1 MTPELA
7 DHSQRLA
14 LALQCQA
21 RVLSR
26 PQLAEAATALATELA
41 TGLDARAVHIALR
54 DGERSRLIASAHSA
68 PDACFDAADPA
79 LDAAVDEAIDQACTV
94 CFPARNP
101 DPIDITRAHAA
112 LSQAHR
118 AWVLTVPMADGDAL
132 VGALLVERDLD
143 APLGAEAIALVD
155 HVGALAAPVLT
166 RLAADAAPV
175 HRRLARALRGARGPL
190 KASTRAAAVALLV
203 VLAAALWIPLPH
215 SLGAEARIEGEIQRA
230 MVAPADGYIHK
241 AFVRPGDAVREG
253 QVLVELA
260 DRELQLERRRLRSEL
275 AQHDNAFS
283 AALALAERGQFVVER
298 ARADEAR
305 ARIALIDHQ
314 LDRGLIRAPME
325 AVVLTGDLDQSQ
337 GAPVERG
344 EVLLVLA
351 PRARYRLM
359 LEVDARDVRQLA
371 PGASGQVALA
381 ALPDTPVDFRVTR
394 IMPVT
399 TEHDGR
405 HYVEAE
411 ARLDTPPELIQPG
424 MRGYARIDAG
434 RAPLA
439 TQLSARVRQWLRL
452 KTWAWLGL

>member
-1 MTPELA
+1 MTPEFA
-7 DHSQRLA
+7 DHPQRLA

-26 PQLAEAATALATELA
+26 PRLAEAATALATELA
-41 TGLDARAVHIALR
+41 TGLGARAVHIALH
-54 DGERSRLIASAHSA
+54 DGGRSHLVGSAHGD
-68 PDACFDAADPA
+68 PDARFDTAEAALGAAIDE
-79 LDAAVDEAIDQACTV
+79 AVDQGCAV
-94 CFPARNP
+94 CFPA
-101 DPIDITRAHAA
+101 DPACIEVSRAHAV
-112 LSQAHR
+112 LSQAHA
-118 AWVLTVPMADGDAL
+118 AWVLTVPMAEGDAL
-132 VGALLVERDLD
+132 VGALLIERDLD
-143 APLGAEAIALVD
+143 APLSAEAIALVE

-166 RLAADAAPV
+166 RLAADAAPL
-175 HRRLARALRGARGPL
+175 HRRLAPARRGARGPL
-190 KASTRAAAVALLV
+190 MASTRAAAVALLV
-203 VLAAALWIPLPH
+203 VLAAALWIPL
-215 SLGAEARIEGEIQRA
+215 
-230 MVAPADGYIHK
+230 
-241 AFVRPGDAVREG
+241 
-253 QVLVELA
+253 
-260 DRELQLERRRLRSEL
+260 RRRLRSEL

-314 LDRGLIRAPME
+314 LERGLIRAPMA

-359 LEVDARDVRQLA
+359 IEVDARDVRQLA

-381 ALPDTPVDFRVTR
+381 ALPGTPVDFRVTR

-399 TEHDGR
+399 TEHNGR

-411 ARLDTPPELIQPG
+411 ARLDAPPDLLQPG

-452 KTWAWLGL
+452 KTWAWFGL

>member
-1 MTPELA
+1 M
-7 DHSQRLA
+7 
-14 LALQCQA
+14 
-21 RVLSR
+21 
-26 PQLAEAATALATELA
+26 
-41 TGLDARAVHIALR
+41 
-54 DGERSRLIASAHSA
+54 
-68 PDACFDAADPA
+68 
-79 LDAAVDEAIDQACTV
+79 AAV
-94 CFPARNP
+94 
-101 DPIDITRAHAA
+101 
-112 LSQAHR
+112 
-118 AWVLTVPMADGDAL
+118 
-132 VGALLVERDLD
+132 
-143 APLGAEAIALVD
+143 
-155 HVGALAAPVLT
+155 
-166 RLAADAAPV
+166 
-175 HRRLARALRGARGPL
+175 
-190 KASTRAAAVALLV
+190 LV
-203 VLAAALWIPLPH
+203 VLAAALWMPLPH
-215 SLGAEARIEGEIQRA
+215 SLGADARIEGEIQRA
-230 MVAPADGYIHK
+230 MVAPADGYIQK
-241 AFVRPGDAVREG
+241 AFVRPGDVVREG
-253 QVLVELA
+253 QLLVELA

-314 LDRGLIRAPME
+314 LERGLIRAPMA

-359 LEVDARDVRQLA
+359 IEVDARDVRQLA

-381 ALPDTPVDFRVTR
+381 ALPGTPVDFRVTR

-399 TEHDGR
+399 TEHNGR

-411 ARLDTPPELIQPG
+411 ARLDAPPDLLQPG

-452 KTWAWLGL
+452 KTWAWFGL